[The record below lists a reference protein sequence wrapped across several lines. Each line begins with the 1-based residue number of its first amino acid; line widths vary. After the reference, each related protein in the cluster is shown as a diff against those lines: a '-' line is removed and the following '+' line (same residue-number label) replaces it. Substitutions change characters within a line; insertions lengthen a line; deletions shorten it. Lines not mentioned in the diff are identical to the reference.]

1 MKRFM
6 TTTAIILAMAGSANA
21 QTEQTTA
28 TETAA
33 AAGFTAVE
41 VQPTDFYASDLI
53 GMRIYNSEAEVAAD
67 AKIADG
73 GEAEWDDIGEIN
85 DVVVT
90 QDGQVSAVI
99 LGVGGFLGAGE
110 RDVAVP
116 MSAIHVVHEEGDSGD
131 RFLVVNTSKEA
142 LEAMPV
148 FERELD
154 GKAETKADA
163 DMKANAGMGAA
174 GTEPAPEAAPAGEA
188 APGMGMVSDPA
199 PDRAMLNRPSVTREG
214 YTEVDMATATQLTV
228 ENLEGATV
236 YGANDETVGD
246 IDTLVVGDDG
256 KIQQVVVNVGGFLGM
271 GAKSVAVTF
280 DELQILT
287 NEAGD
292 EYRIYIDSTKE
303 ALKAQPE
310 YEVK

>member
-1 MKRFM
+1 
-6 TTTAIILAMAGSANA
+6 
-21 QTEQTTA
+21 
-28 TETAA
+28 
-33 AAGFTAVE
+33 
-41 VQPTDFYASDLI
+41 
-53 GMRIYNSEAEVAAD
+53 
-67 AKIADG
+67 
-73 GEAEWDDIGEIN
+73 
-85 DVVVT
+85 
-90 QDGQVSAVI
+90 
-99 LGVGGFLGAGE
+99 
-110 RDVAVP
+110 
-116 MSAIHVVHEEGDSGD
+116 
-131 RFLVVNTSKEA
+131 
-142 LEAMPV
+142 
-148 FERELD
+148 
-154 GKAETKADA
+154 
-163 DMKANAGMGAA
+163 
-174 GTEPAPEAAPAGEA
+174 
-188 APGMGMVSDPA
+188 
-199 PDRAMLNRPSVTREG
+199 MLNRPAVTREG

-246 IDTLVVGDDG
+246 IDSLVVGDDG